1 MIEHPIIAR
10 DDHNVP
16 VLTVGQISFAI
27 KRQIESSFDRVRV
40 KGEVTGLRRMASG
53 HLYFSLKDESAVLKG
68 VCWRQCAMRLRIKP
82 EDGLEVVVDGRLT
95 TYGGRSE
102 YQIIADTIEFAGAGA
117 LLQLLEDR
125 KRKWAAEGLFAPEHK
140 KRIPFLPE
148 VIGIVTS
155 VSGAALRDILHRL
168 EARFPCLVLV
178 WPAAVQGDG
187 ASTQVAAG
195 IAGLAS
201 LTEGGAIPRPDVVIV
216 ARGGG
221 SVEDLW
227 PFNEECVVR
236 AAADCDIPLIS
247 AVGHETDT
255 TLLDFA
261 ADVRAPTPTAAAELA
276 VPVRLDLSSQL
287 MTLDTR
293 LARAVQRLIGNHR
306 VNIEGFG
313 RGLPRPAQLV
323 QEAQQR
329 LDDRAERLVKCSLAG
344 LHRRQLVVQGQAGRL
359 VDPRKLIVRNQER
372 ASSVERALRVS
383 MNAFLQRNG
392 DRVHHVG
399 ALLSSLSYMR
409 TLERGFALVYDCNR
423 KTVSSTQQLK
433 QRMPLS
439 LKFKDGERD
448 VIVANRRAGTGSS
461 PTGTDPA
468 RRQGTLL

>member
-1 MIEHPIIAR
+1 MVDHPNTAH

-27 KRQIESSFDRVRV
+27 KRQIENSFERVRV
-40 KGEVTGLRRMASG
+40 RGEVSGLRKVASG

-68 VCWRQCAMRLRIKP
+68 VCWRQVALRLRIKP

-102 YQIIADTIEFAGAGA
+102 YQIIAESIEFAGAGA

-125 KRKWAAEGLFAPEHK
+125 KRRWAAEGLFAPERK
-140 KRIPFLPE
+140 KAIPFLPE
-148 VIGIVTS
+148 VIGIITS
-155 VSGAALRDILHRL
+155 ASGAALRDILHRL

-187 ASTQVAAG
+187 ASAQVAAG

-201 LTEGGAIPRPDVVIV
+201 LAKGGAIPRPDVIIV

-227 PFNEECVVR
+227 PFNEEAVVR
-236 AAADCDIPLIS
+236 AAAACDIPLIS

-261 ADVRAPTPTAAAELA
+261 ADLRAPTPTAAAELA
-276 VPVRLDLSSQL
+276 VPVRLELSSQL
-287 MTLDTR
+287 MASETR
-293 LARAVQRLIGNHR
+293 LARAVRRLIGNHQ

-329 LDDRAERLVKCSLAG
+329 LDDRSERLVRCAFAG
-344 LHRRQLVVQGQAGRL
+344 LHRRRLVVEGQAGRL

-372 ASSVERALRVS
+372 VSSVARALQISMSTFLERHGERV
-383 MNAFLQRNG
+383 QHI
-392 DRVHHVG
+392 D

-409 TLERGFALVYDCNR
+409 TLERGFALVYDVNA
-423 KTVSSTQQLK
+423 KTVSSAQQLK
-433 QRMPLS
+433 QRMPLL
-439 LKFKDGERD
+439 LKFKDGERN
-448 VIVANRRAGTGSS
+448 VIVANRRSGSS
-461 PTGTDPA
+461 GSRAGGEPTSS
-468 RRQGTLL
+468 QGTLL